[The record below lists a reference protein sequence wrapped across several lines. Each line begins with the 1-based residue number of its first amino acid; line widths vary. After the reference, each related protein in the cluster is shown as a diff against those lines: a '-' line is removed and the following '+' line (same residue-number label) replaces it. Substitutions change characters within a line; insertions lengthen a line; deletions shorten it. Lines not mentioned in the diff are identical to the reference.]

1 MAVRHAVG
9 LPNVGVF
16 GSVRALVELAVLA
29 EHSGW
34 DGVHLWDHLLYHDPE
49 WPVASPVATA
59 AAVAAATERVRI
71 VLTLTLPRR
80 QVQDVAQDTAGI
92 AALAGGRL
100 TVLGIIGSMDR
111 EFTEFGLDPDMKA
124 RGRALDERLARL
136 QELWRQWG
144 APEIPL
150 WCGGRWP
157 RKPGLRRA
165 ARFDGVLLTF
175 ADQRNSMVPV
185 ETFADAVGF
194 VRGLA
199 GQPTFRHRGGGR
211 HRAGDSWRVHRPVR
225 CGRRNLVGR
234 GDGLV
239 ARRPNHGPRSDHRR
253 PARLSTVAQAEGIL
267 AGYTRTVAQISGD
280 DRLTPEAKAVDLA
293 KAYTKAQTDLSGVR
307 ATVEQQEAETVER
320 LASWRQQGDQ
330 KPRRSLT
337 MIAVTRSAVI
347 TLLMMRMLLTPL
359 GTP

>member
-1 MAVRHAVG
+1 MSVRHAVG

-16 GSVRALVELAVLA
+16 GSVPALVELAVLA

-59 AAVAAATERVRI
+59 AAVAAATQRVRI

-111 EFTEFGLDPDMKA
+111 EFTEFGLDPDLKA

-157 RKPGLRRA
+157 RSPRIRSLLVSGISRRHPPPGPSIA
-165 ARFDGVLLTF
+165 TTF
-175 ADQRNSMVPV
+175 IERPYVPS
-185 ETFADAVGF
+185 
-194 VRGLA
+194 
-199 GQPTFRHRGGGR
+199 PT
-211 HRAGDSWRVHRPVR
+211 P
-225 CGRRNLVGR
+225 LVGR
-234 GDGLV
+234 AGFEPATRGLK
-239 ARRPNHGPRSDHRR
+239 APCSNLAELAPLPR
-253 PARLSTVAQAEGIL
+253 L
-267 AGYTRTVAQISGD
+267 
-280 DRLTPEAKAVDLA
+280 
-293 KAYTKAQTDLSGVR
+293 
-307 ATVEQQEAETVER
+307 
-320 LASWRQQGDQ
+320 
-330 KPRRSLT
+330 
-337 MIAVTRSAVI
+337 
-347 TLLMMRMLLTPL
+347 
-359 GTP
+359 

>member
-1 MAVRHAVG
+1 M
-9 LPNVGVF
+9 
-16 GSVRALVELAVLA
+16 
-29 EHSGW
+29 
-34 DGVHLWDHLLYHDPE
+34 
-49 WPVASPVATA
+49 
-59 AAVAAATERVRI
+59 
-71 VLTLTLPRR
+71 
-80 QVQDVAQDTAGI
+80 
-92 AALAGGRL
+92 
-100 TVLGIIGSMDR
+100 
-111 EFTEFGLDPDMKA
+111 
-124 RGRALDERLARL
+124 
-136 QELWRQWG
+136 
-144 APEIPL
+144 
-150 WCGGRWP
+150 
-157 RKPGLRRA
+157 
-165 ARFDGVLLTF
+165 
-175 ADQRNSMVPV
+175 
-185 ETFADAVGF
+185 
-194 VRGLA
+194 
-199 GQPTFRHRGGGR
+199 
-211 HRAGDSWRVHRPVR
+211 
-225 CGRRNLVGR
+225 
-234 GDGLV
+234 

>member
-1 MAVRHAVG
+1 MSVRHAVG

-16 GSVRALVELAVLA
+16 GSVPALVELAVLA

-92 AALAGGRL
+92 AALASGRL

-111 EFTEFGLDPDMKA
+111 EFTEFGLDPDLKA

-175 ADQRNSMVPV
+175 ADQRNSTVPV

-194 VRGLA
+194 VRELA
-199 GQPTFRHRGGGR
+199 GNRPFDIAVEGATEPGTA
-211 HRAGDSWRVHRPVR
+211 AGHIAPYAAAGATWWVEAM
-225 CGRRNLVGR
+225 GWWR
-234 GDGLV
+234 GDLAT
-239 ARRPNHGPRSDHRR
+239 ARDRITAGP
-253 PARLSTVAQAEGIL
+253 PA
-267 AGYTRTVAQISGD
+267 
-280 DRLTPEAKAVDLA
+280 
-293 KAYTKAQTDLSGVR
+293 
-307 ATVEQQEAETVER
+307 
-320 LASWRQQGDQ
+320 
-330 KPRRSLT
+330 
-337 MIAVTRSAVI
+337 
-347 TLLMMRMLLTPL
+347 
-359 GTP
+359 

>member
-1 MAVRHAVG
+1 MSVRHAVG

-16 GSVRALVELAVLA
+16 GSVPALVELAVLA

-34 DGVHLWDHLLYHDPE
+34 DGVHLWDHLLYHNAE

-59 AAVAAATERVRI
+59 AAVAAATQRVRI

-92 AALAGGRL
+92 AALASGRL

-111 EFTEFGLDPDMKA
+111 EFTEFGLDPDLKA

-157 RKPGLRRA
+157 RKAGLRRA

-175 ADQRNSMVPV
+175 ADQRNSTVPV
-185 ETFADAVGF
+185 ETFADAVA
-194 VRGLA
+194 LYA
-199 GQPTFRHRGGGR
+199 N
-211 HRAGDSWRVHRPVR
+211 S
-225 CGRRNLVGR
+225 
-234 GDGLV
+234 
-239 ARRPNHGPRSDHRR
+239 
-253 PARLSTVAQAEGIL
+253 PA
-267 AGYTRTVAQISGD
+267 
-280 DRLTPEAKAVDLA
+280 
-293 KAYTKAQTDLSGVR
+293 TDLSTSRWR
-307 ATVEQQEAETVER
+307 APPSRGQLPGT
-320 LASWRQQGDQ
+320 S
-330 KPRRSLT
+330 PR
-337 MIAVTRSAVI
+337 
-347 TLLMMRMLLTPL
+347 TPRPAQP
-359 GTP
+359 GGSRRWAGGAAD